1 MRHNTIIL
9 LAVSST
15 RYEREKLCR
24 SINYTFPVKIID
36 FYLRNVPP
44 PGGMR
49 GGGSLVKYWD
59 SPMDRILADGH
70 VIT

>member
-1 MRHNTIIL
+1 MRHNIIIL

-44 PGGMR
+44 PREVCAAEDRLLNIGTVR
-49 GGGSLVKYWD
+49 WTAFL
-59 SPMDRILADGH
+59 PM
-70 VIT
+70 VT